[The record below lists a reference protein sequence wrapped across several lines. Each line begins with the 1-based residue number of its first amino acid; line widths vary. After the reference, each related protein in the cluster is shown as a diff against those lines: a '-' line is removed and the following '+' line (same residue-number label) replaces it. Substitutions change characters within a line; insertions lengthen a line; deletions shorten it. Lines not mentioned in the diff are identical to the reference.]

1 MTEWLEVVAM
11 ILVVFALVPA
21 MAHAL
26 ELPGKLR
33 LDKDEYLTVQPIY
46 YPGFTFAGI
55 AEPVAI
61 IVSAVLLVVARDTAA
76 FGPTLTALLALIG
89 AHAVY
94 WLVTHPVNKFWL
106 NDEELA
112 APGAR
117 FFAAGGIARGDWTR
131 LRDRWEYS
139 HVARALL
146 TFSAFVALAVAVSGA

>member
-1 MTEWLEVVAM
+1 MKDLLEIAVI
-11 ILVVFALVPA
+11 ILVVIALVPA
-21 MAHAL
+21 TAHAL

-33 LDKDEYLTVQPIY
+33 LDKTAYLTVQPIY

-55 AEPVAI
+55 AEPLAI
-61 IVSAVLLVVARDTAA
+61 IATAVLLAVAHDTAA
-76 FGPTLTALLALIG
+76 FGLVLAALVALIG

-106 NDEELA
+106 RDEELA
-112 APGAR
+112 SPGAR
-117 FFAAGGIARGDWTR
+117 FFAAGGKARGDWTY

-146 TFSAFVALAVAVSGA
+146 TFAAFVALAVAVY

>member
-1 MTEWLEVVAM
+1 MKEWLEIVAM
-11 ILVVFALVPA
+11 ILVVLALVPA

-33 LDKDEYLTVQPIY
+33 LDQNGYLIVQPIY
-46 YPGFTFAGI
+46 YPGFTFAGM

-61 IVSAVLLVVARDTAA
+61 IVTAVLLVVARGTAA
-76 FGPTLTALLALIG
+76 FGLAMTALLALIV

-106 NDEELA
+106 RDEELA

-146 TFSAFVALAVAVSGA
+146 TFAAFVALAVAVS

>member
-1 MTEWLEVVAM
+1 MPEWLEIVA
-11 ILVVFALVPA
+11 LVLVAFALVPA

-33 LDKDEYLTVQPIY
+33 LGKNEYLTVQPIY

-61 IVSAVLLVVARDTAA
+61 VVSGVLVVGARDTDA
-76 FGPTLTALLALIG
+76 FGLTLTALLALIG

-106 NDEELA
+106 RDEELT

-117 FFAAGGIARGDWTR
+117 FFATGGTARGDWTR

-146 TFSAFVALAVAVSGA
+146 MFGAFVALAVAVSGT